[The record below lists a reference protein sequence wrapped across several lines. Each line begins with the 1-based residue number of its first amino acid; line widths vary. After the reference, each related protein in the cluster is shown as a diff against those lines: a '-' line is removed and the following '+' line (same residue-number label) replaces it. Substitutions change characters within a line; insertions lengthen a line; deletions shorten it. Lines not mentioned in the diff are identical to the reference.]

1 MIRRKCPG
9 CGSRNVRRSKRIV
22 SEMTWNRNFISP
34 YRCHDCEKRF
44 SRISKNTYYLA
55 GIVALA
61 IGAGLFVWSEFE
73 ILDYRYPKSEPKV
86 TSLKTVADTTKLAQ
100 KQDPVAEYTL
110 AQIYAQGDGVPKDDA
125 QARKWLKLAAEHGN
139 PEAEYEMGM
148 ALREGRDVIQD
159 YDAALK
165 WFIRAAETGNARA
178 QFELG
183 HMYRVGMGVPID
195 NVKAYMWFNL
205 SARQGYEDAD
215 RARVLA
221 ARMMTPQEIAQGQRL
236 AREWR
241 DKKEGCSQATS
252 PCP

>member
-1 MIRRKCPG
+1 M
-9 CGSRNVRRSKRIV
+9 RRSKRIV

-205 SARQGYEDAD
+205 AASNGNADAD
-215 RARVLA
+215 RARITVLPLLSRA
-221 ARMMTPQEIAQGQRL
+221 DIMEAQREAHRWSDARAKP
-236 AREWR
+236 
-241 DKKEGCSQATS
+241 ATQ
-252 PCP
+252 

>member
-205 SARQGYEDAD
+205 AASNGNADAD
-215 RARVLA
+215 RARITVLPLLSRA
-221 ARMMTPQEIAQGQRL
+221 DIMEAQREAHRWSDARAKP
-236 AREWR
+236 
-241 DKKEGCSQATS
+241 ATQ
-252 PCP
+252 

>member
-55 GIVALA
+55 GLVALA

-73 ILDYRYPKSEPKV
+73 ILNYPYPKSEPQV

-148 ALREGRDVIQD
+148 AMREGRDVIQD

-165 WFIRAAETGNARA
+165 WFIRAAENGNARA

-205 SARQGYEDAD
+205 AASNGNADAD
-215 RARVLA
+215 RARITVLPLLSRA
-221 ARMMTPQEIAQGQRL
+221 DIMEAQREAHRWSDARAKP
-236 AREWR
+236 
-241 DKKEGCSQATS
+241 ATQ
-252 PCP
+252 